1 MKKILICSLVL
12 ILNCAYGQKI
22 NYQLAEAIKKNQNQ
36 NFDVIVIFKGQIDL
50 NYWKDK
56 FENQKIKPK
65 ERAGILKSEMIKI
78 SSRSTQRFIHSFNQ
92 LNQNKNLNP
101 QPIWIINSLSLNVSE
116 NEINLIAELPEVDE
130 VVWEKS
136 YPLKWIE
143 PTEMTIENN
152 VSKRSLGGIEP
163 GLAAIKAPFM
173 WNLGYTGRNMLLY
186 TFDTGIWPNHPA
198 IKSQFLG
205 NRMPYSMTWNAFDSP
220 IPADKSSSHGTH
232 VTGTVLGL
240 ERQTNDTIGVA
251 MSAYCIA
258 TDPIVSNIADIKPL
272 TLLMTGYQFAFD
284 PDNNPNTSYDVP
296 DVINNSWGR
305 DDIDTSI
312 CTGFVSQIFDAVHA
326 AGIANVFSAGN
337 EGPGAS
343 TVGSPAFVV
352 TGLLNSF
359 TVGALD
365 GNSSNLTIANFSSRG
380 PSLCPNLSVSEAIR
394 PEVSAPGV
402 NVRSA
407 IGQNQYSSYSGTSM
421 ASPHVSGAVLLLKEA
436 FPNLSGEEILG
447 ALYNSAVDLGN
458 AGEDNTYGMGIIN
471 LENAFNYLSLSHTPT
486 PPLMK
491 KFDAELAISDN
502 VPSII
507 CNPNQNFPITLINKG
522 DSVLNQ
528 GVFKVVVNNGSE
540 TTLNWTGNLAAGQS
554 TIFNISG
561 NGFLVN
567 GDNEIFVKFEITQ
580 NLSSEEWDFYN
591 NHTILRF
598 KLTES
603 VNFPYFENFESKS
616 ISQANMIVINPDL
629 LLTWDTVF
637 ASGNGWSQNAVGV
650 NFSTYNPRLSQ
661 LDDLIL
667 PNINIPINATN
678 PKLAFDLAYQYKTS
692 NFNDSLKIY
701 VSENCNQNKLRIYA
715 KSKEALETTDDESVN
730 FIPNDSSD
738 WRREFIDLSNFKG
751 KDILITFQ
759 TINRRGGNLFLD
771 NIAIFDEID
780 PVSINE
786 IAPFEIVLFPIP
798 AQEKLN
804 INYKNIHQENTK
816 LEVFDLSGKNLKTSL
831 ISQKN
836 GVFELNLN
844 NYGSGIYFL
853 KISNEKQMGIYKFI
867 KN

>member
-1 MKKILICSLVL
+1 MKKILLCCLVF
-12 ILNCAYGQKI
+12 ILNNVFAQKI
-22 NYQLAEAIKKNQNQ
+22 NAQLAEALDKNRNK
-36 NFDVIVIFKGQIDL
+36 NFDVIVIFKNQIDL
-50 NYWKDK
+50 NYWKQK
-56 FENQKIKPK
+56 FEIQKTKPK
-65 ERAGILKSEMIKI
+65 ERAGILKKEMLRI
-78 SSRSTQRFIHSFNQ
+78 SNNSVQEFSTFFNQ
-92 LNQNKNLNP
+92 HNKNRTIDF
-101 QPIWIINSLSLNVSE
+101 QPIWIINSIALKVSKDEIEILNSYSNVE
-116 NEINLIAELPEVDE
+116 EI
-130 VVWEKS
+130 VWEKS

-143 PTEMTIENN
+143 PTEMLIENN

-205 NRMPYSMTWNAFDSP
+205 NRMPYSLTWNAFDSP
-220 IPADKSSSHGTH
+220 FPADKSSSHGTH

-284 PDNNPNTSYDVP
+284 PDNNPNTTTDVP

-337 EGPGAS
+337 EGPGVS

-365 GNSSNLTIANFSSRG
+365 ANTANLSIANFSSRG
-380 PSLCPNLSVSEAIR
+380 PSLCPNLSNSEAIR

-407 IGQNQYSSYSGTSM
+407 VGQNQYSAYSGTSM

-447 ALYNSAVDLGN
+447 ALYYSAVDLGN
-458 AGEDNTYGMGIIN
+458 PGEDNTYGMGIIN
-471 LENAFNYLSLSHTPT
+471 LENAFNYLSLTHTPT
-486 PPLMK
+486 PPLSK
-491 KFDAELAISDN
+491 KFDAELAISEN
-502 VPSII
+502 VSSII
-507 CNPNQNFPITLINKG
+507 CNANQNFPITLINKG
-522 DSVLNQ
+522 DSVLTQ
-528 GVFKVVVNNGSE
+528 GVFKIVVNNGAE
-540 TTLNWTGNLAAGQS
+540 TTLNWSGSLPAGQS
-554 TIFNISG
+554 TIFNING
-561 NGFLVN
+561 NGNLVN

-616 ISQANMIVINPDL
+616 ISQANMIVVNPDL
-629 LLTWDTVF
+629 LLTWDTIP
-637 ASGNGWSQNAVGV
+637 ATGNGWSQNAVGIT
-650 NFSTYNPRLSQ
+650 FSNYNPRLSQ

-667 PNINIPINATN
+667 PTISIPQNSAN
-678 PKLAFDLAYQYKTS
+678 PKLAFDLAYQFKNS
-692 NFNDSLKIY
+692 NFSDSLKIY
-701 VSENCNQNKLRIYA
+701 VSDNCNQSKQRVYA
-715 KSKEALETTDDESVN
+715 KSRDALETTDDESVN

-738 WRREFIDLSNFKG
+738 WRREVIDLSSFKG
-751 KDILITFQ
+751 EDILITFQ
-759 TINRRGGNLFLD
+759 GVNRRGGNLYVD
-771 NIAIFDEID
+771 NIAVYDGVD
-780 PVSINE
+780 PVLVNE
-786 IAPFEIVLFPIP
+786 IENFKIQLFPIP
-798 AQEKLN
+798 AQQKLTIQYQN
-804 INYKNIHQENTK
+804 VIQENTK
-816 LEVFDLSGKNLKTSL
+816 FEVFDLSGKSL
-831 ISQKN
+831 QTNFVNQKN
-836 GVFELNLN
+836 GTLEIDIS
-844 NYGSGIYFL
+844 NYQSGIYFL
-853 KISNEKQMGIYKFI
+853 KINNEKQMGIFKFI